1 VLLMCMLTYL
11 HDYCYSVM
19 ILYCCNVLSWNQSV
33 EENKEII
40 RIRNQAHNLTW
51 YQSLGC
57 DKLVE
62 VQQQVHTNPRKL
74 D

>member
-1 VLLMCMLTYL
+1 M
-11 HDYCYSVM
+11 S
-19 ILYCCNVLSWNQSV
+19 SKSF
-33 EENKEII
+33 NKEII
-40 RIRNQAHNLTW
+40 RIRNQAYNLTW

-62 VQQQVHTNPRKL
+62 LQQQVHTDPSKL